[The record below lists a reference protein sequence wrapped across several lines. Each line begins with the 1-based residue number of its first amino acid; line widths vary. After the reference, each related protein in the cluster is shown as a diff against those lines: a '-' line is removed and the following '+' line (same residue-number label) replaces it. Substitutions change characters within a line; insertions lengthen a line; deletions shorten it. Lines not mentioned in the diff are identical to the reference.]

1 MGQNALFEKY
11 GRVYKPKEHICRQG
25 ETGREMYLILDGVV
39 VVYKGKSTDLKTIA
53 RLGAGDFFGEMS
65 LLENL
70 PRFASVQA
78 VNEVKVLVINLHI
91 LEQYVGIN
99 PGFGITML
107 QKFSGRLRKYKLYEK
122 KE

>member
-11 GRVYKPKEHICRQG
+11 GRVFKPKEHICREG
-25 ETGREMYLILDGVV
+25 ETGKEMYLILDGVV
-39 VVYKGKSTDLKTIA
+39 VVYKGTDMKTIA

-78 VNEVKVLVINLHI
+78 VSEVKVLVINLHI
-91 LEQYVGIN
+91 LEQYVAIN

-107 QKFSGRLRKYKLYEK
+107 KKFSGRLRKYKLYEK